1 MIWVLLAIVLYLI
14 ISIKLIIDTF
24 KDYDSVYKEPLYIRQ
39 KFLMILIALLW
50 PLMFFICT
58 IISIYMKFIKN
69 K

>member
-14 ISIKLIIDTF
+14 ISIKLITDTF
-24 KDYDSVYKEPLYIRQ
+24 KDYYSVYKEPLYIRQ

-50 PLMFFICT
+50 PLMIFICT